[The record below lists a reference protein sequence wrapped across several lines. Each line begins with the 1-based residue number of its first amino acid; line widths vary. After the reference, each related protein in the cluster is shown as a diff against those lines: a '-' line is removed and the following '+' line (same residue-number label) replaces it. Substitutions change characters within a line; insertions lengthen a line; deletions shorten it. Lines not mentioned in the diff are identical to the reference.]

1 MQPHHT
7 GLKVRCRSAVA
18 SAPGKWCSRQDSHL
32 HWRRSQRRVSSVG
45 LHEQRNWS
53 LPPVLPR
60 RDFLTKEA
68 CGCRKEAENGRRSP
82 VLPWTQR
89 AYETCL
95 SAGSTAMYRIIDKME
110 PPPGIAPGWPA
121 YRADASLTM
130 LWGLWKWS
138 ARDDLHVQ
146 GCLILSQVGLLFP
159 VNHAP
164 MKMASLTGF
173 APVIS
178 CMRGR
183 HVGWTTPQG
192 QKW

>member
-1 MQPHHT
+1 M
-7 GLKVRCRSAVA
+7 
-18 SAPGKWCSRQDSHL
+18 
-32 HWRRSQRRVSSVG
+32 
-45 LHEQRNWS
+45 E
-53 LPPVLPR
+53 
-60 RDFLTKEA
+60 
-68 CGCRKEAENGRRSP
+68 
-82 VLPWTQR
+82 
-89 AYETCL
+89 
-95 SAGSTAMYRIIDKME
+95 ME

-130 LWGLWKWS
+130 LWGHRKWS

-146 GCLILSQVGLLFP
+146 GCLVLSQVGLLFP

-164 MKMASLTGF
+164 RKMASLTGF

-192 QKW
+192 QKHGEGKRICTFDLMHVTHPLWLAELCPRKWWGPRVLPPLPLACQTSALLMSYIPENGAGERSRTVVSALARPYSCC